1 MEKFKKEII
10 KTKLKKIRESFG
22 MDKVFLILLA
32 GVLLML
38 SSFPFARDGET
49 AQSGQQDPAGS
60 VQDSSGNGGQAG
72 SAAVSNGYAA
82 EMERRLEEVLLA
94 VEGVGEVKV
103 MITLKDNGEK
113 QLQSDTLREQSSTSE
128 TDSSGG
134 SRSVQ
139 EAREEYNTVIMND
152 GSSDSPYIARET
164 VPEIEGV
171 LVVARGAGDTS
182 VKTEIYEAV
191 QALFNVPAH
200 KIKVLKG
207 VLEN

>member
-1 MEKFKKEII
+1 
-10 KTKLKKIRESFG
+10 
-22 MDKVFLILLA
+22 
-32 GVLLML
+32 
-38 SSFPFARDGET
+38 
-49 AQSGQQDPAGS
+49 
-60 VQDSSGNGGQAG
+60 
-72 SAAVSNGYAA
+72 
-82 EMERRLEEVLLA
+82 MERRLEEVLLA

-152 GSSDSPYIARET
+152 GSSDSPYITRET